1 MSVDV
6 LAIKFSNDVVDYIRN
21 WMRGARAEDLDF
33 HKYRMR
39 LLLSLSEAS
48 TTMEKLVLLLDKTSS
63 RIKFAVLEA
72 LSDKGLGE
80 AISKYIF
87 ARLMIA
93 LNEEYRKILDHE
105 SDRVKSEIYI
115 LLERSSGLK
124 TKIGHH

>member
-1 MSVDV
+1 
-6 LAIKFSNDVVDYIRN
+6 
-21 WMRGARAEDLDF
+21 
-33 HKYRMR
+33 
-39 LLLSLSEAS
+39 
-48 TTMEKLVLLLDKTSS
+48 MEKLVLLLDKTSS